1 MLINPI
7 IVLASCNGR
16 MGCTDVV
23 VELESGE
30 CESKTAILER
40 WRGVLV
46 SVIIISVMHSCLL
59 FHV

>member
-30 CESKTAILER
+30 CESKT
-40 WRGVLV
+40 
-46 SVIIISVMHSCLL
+46 
-59 FHV
+59 